1 MNITNNLFFSMP
13 ANEKFVK
20 IYVLIFVLFQ
30 IEVMAQGNLSTP
42 ITLPEAGDVFHY
54 EVEKSPALLNWEGGI
69 NKRWDF
75 SSLLSPVTQKVN
87 WQAAGAILK
96 VQVEENIEGF
106 FTKDKSELLWL
117 AGNGPDFLGY
127 AKFSQWVFTD
137 PLVEKK
143 TNLKYGSG
151 FYDEATCFV
160 TFSKMNA
167 DPSFLKLFTLQPDSI
182 RIKYTIERQTI
193 LDGYGKMVLPG
204 EIMDVL
210 REKRMDKYIPVR
222 IETKIG
228 RRSWQILNI
237 PLKSAQRISYHFHNP
252 YYRETAVIVKMDPSE
267 NNLKA
272 EKISF
277 RTPSPERNIF
287 PMGQIKPNAYP
298 APNPTLGMVRFDFI
312 SLPPGNYKLIIWNQL
327 GGEQFRKSYVIKD
340 RYFMDRI
347 DLTALK
353 RGYYWY
359 ELSDASGN
367 KFKPQSLIII
377 RP

>member
-13 ANEKFVK
+13 YIEKFVK
-20 IYVLIFVLFQ
+20 IFVLIFVLFQ
-30 IEVMAQGNLSTP
+30 MEVLAQSNLTTP
-42 ITLPEAGDVFHY
+42 VMLPEAGDVFHY
-54 EVEKSPALLNWEGGI
+54 EVEKSPALLNWEGGT

-87 WQAAGAILK
+87 WQAAGAVLK

-106 FTKDKSELLWL
+106 FNRDKSELLWL

-143 TNLKYGSG
+143 TNTKYGSG

-160 TFSKMNA
+160 TFSKINA
-167 DPSFLKLFTLQPDSI
+167 DPVFLKLFTLQPDSI

-204 EIMDVL
+204 EI
-210 REKRMDKYIPVR
+210 
-222 IETKIG
+222 ETKIG

-237 PLKSAQRISYHFHNP
+237 PLKSSQRISYHFHSP
-252 YYRETAVIVKMDPSE
+252 EYRETVVIVKMDPTE

-327 GGEQFRKSYVIKD
+327 GGEQFRKSYAIKD
-340 RYFMDRI
+340 KYFMDRI

>member
-30 IEVMAQGNLSTP
+30 IEVMAQGSLSTP

-106 FTKDKSELLWL
+106 FTRDKSELLWL
-117 AGNGPDFLGY
+117 AGNGPDFLGH

-143 TNLKYGSG
+143 TNTKYGSG

-160 TFSKMNA
+160 TFSKINA

-210 REKRMDKYIPVR
+210 REKRVDK
-222 IETKIG
+222 
-228 RRSWQILNI
+228 
-237 PLKSAQRISYHFHNP
+237 
-252 YYRETAVIVKMDPSE
+252 
-267 NNLKA
+267 
-272 EKISF
+272 
-277 RTPSPERNIF
+277 
-287 PMGQIKPNAYP
+287 
-298 APNPTLGMVRFDFI
+298 
-312 SLPPGNYKLIIWNQL
+312 
-327 GGEQFRKSYVIKD
+327 
-340 RYFMDRI
+340 
-347 DLTALK
+347 
-353 RGYYWY
+353 
-359 ELSDASGN
+359 
-367 KFKPQSLIII
+367 
-377 RP
+377 